1 MKIESLPPVSTSEA
15 IPTTTRRRSRTI
27 AFSLLALA
35 IAGAGGYAYT
45 HKEQAPAAPAAAA
58 APKETV
64 FELSRRDVA
73 LVAAR
78 PLAVTLPLSGSLT
91 PLAQATVKSKV
102 SGVVL
107 ATTVQEG
114 MQVAPAR

>member
-1 MKIESLPPVSTSEA
+1 M
-15 IPTTTRRRSRTI
+15 R
-27 AFSLLALA
+27 
-35 IAGAGGYAYT
+35 AGA
-45 HKEQAPAAPAAAA
+45 KPAPAAAA
-58 APKETV
+58 ADKKDTV
-64 FELSRRDVA
+64 HELSRARRR
-73 LVAAR
+73 LVEAR

-114 MQVAPAR
+114 MNVAPAR